1 MKTVAVRIPEAI
13 EKEVGRITKVEKLDK
28 SSVLRKILEI
38 GIEEWKKEHA
48 LKLLQH
54 GKITLWKASE
64 IAGLTIWE
72 MLELIKQKNISLP
85 IKAED
90 VIEDIRV

>member
-1 MKTVAVRIPEAI
+1 MKTVAVRIPKAI
-13 EKEVGRITKVEKLDK
+13 EKEIERIAEVEKLDK

-38 GIEEWKKEHA
+38 GIEEWKKEYV
-48 LKLLQH
+48 LKLLQRK
-54 GKITLWKASE
+54 KITLWKASE

-90 VIEDIRV
+90 IIEDIRV